1 MSCKDLDT
9 TELQKIEVN
18 KLLFSRYKM
27 DHFDIETVLEIIGTD
42 TLPVEIPLNNN
53 QIFIRDLSK
62 YIVDKKLKPYIN
74 KQ

>member
-1 MSCKDLDT
+1 MSGKDLDK
-9 TELQKIEVN
+9 TELQKIEIN
-18 KLLFSRYKM
+18 KLLFSRFKT
-27 DHFDIETVLEIIGTD
+27 DHFDIETVLEIIGVD

-62 YIVDKKLKPYIN
+62 YIVDKKLEPYIN

>member
-1 MSCKDLDT
+1 MSGKDLDR

-18 KLLFSRYKM
+18 KLLFSRFKT
-27 DHFDIETVLEIIGTD
+27 DHFDIEAALEIIGVE

-62 YIVDKKLKPYIN
+62 YIVDKKLEPYIN

>member
-1 MSCKDLDT
+1 MSGKDLDT

-27 DHFDIETVLEIIGTD
+27 DHFDIETVLEIIGVD

>member
-1 MSCKDLDT
+1 MSGKDLDT

>member
-1 MSCKDLDT
+1 MSGKDLDT

-42 TLPVEIPLNNN
+42 TLPVEIPINNN

>member
-1 MSCKDLDT
+1 MSGKDLDT

-53 QIFIRDLSK
+53 QIFIRDLSM
-62 YIVDKKLKPYIN
+62 YIADKKLKPYIN

>member
-1 MSCKDLDT
+1 MSGKDLDT

-62 YIVDKKLKPYIN
+62 YIADKKLKPYIN